1 MAAAGWVCLV
11 TVLLS
16 LSFVVTL
23 DHRGEIDTFHVSAGH
38 FFLLNCYT
46 AEAHDVVIWSRGES
60 KDNLSLPTGV
70 EVRDRLLWFLP
81 VQMSHNGS
89 YTCQI
94 RNQSG
99 VLLRRLKFWVSVSS
113 GECPYTVESI
123 SITKGVSDS
132 LPCKQKEIFG
142 LNSVVNVRWMKD
154 CQLIQRQGK
163 PISVDMKGNMR
174 LPQASEEDNGKYTCL
189 IDINLDGKNYTASR
203 SILLTVKDDLPEK
216 VFVEPQLV
224 TPDKQ
229 EITVELGLRVELQCL
244 AFIGY
249 SEDNESSLHWTV
261 GKDYAEDLE
270 EISVSRKTIHREGKV
285 YELVILS
292 IAKVHRKF
300 LNFEFECHLESLAG
314 EQISV
319 VKLKEAD
326 RSSFHMSWAV
336 CLSASLAVLALA
348 ACFFFFK
355 VNLILAYRDLLAH
368 FPKQQ
373 VPDGKLYDAYVSFVH
388 SNAMSSDE
396 GARFA
401 MQILPEKLEEQYG
414 YSLFIR
420 GRDDCPGEAIHDA
433 TAAAMHQCRRLLIIL
448 SPEAKTEES
457 TCICDNQSQVWY
469 EQKVGLH
476 DALTKNDPR
485 VILVEIDGPVDY
497 SHLPESVRYIKRKQ
511 GALKWKKDFL
521 ATHKFTELYSK
532 RNFWINLRYHMP
544 PVPTR
549 RLQTIV

>member
-16 LSFVVTL
+16 LSFVVAR
-23 DHRGEIDTFHVSAGH
+23 DHRGEVDTFYVSAGH

-46 AEAHDVVIWSRGES
+46 AEAHDIVIWSRGES

-132 LPCKQKEIFG
+132 LPCKQKEIFR

-154 CQLIQRQGK
+154 CQLIQRQGN

-189 IDINLDGKNYTASR
+189 IDINLDGRNYTASR

-224 TPDKQ
+224 TPEKQ
-229 EITVELGLRVELQCL
+229 EITVEVGLRVELQCL

-249 SEDNESSLHWTV
+249 SEDSESSVHWTV

-270 EISVSRKTIHREGKV
+270 EITVSRKTIHREGKV

-292 IAKVHRKF
+292 IAEVHPKF

-314 EQISV
+314 GKVSV
-319 VKLKEAD
+319 VKLKKVD
-326 RSSFHMSWAV
+326 RSSFHMSLAV
-336 CLSASLAVLALA
+336 CSSASLAVLALA
-348 ACFFFFK
+348 ACLFVFK
-355 VNLILAYRDLLAH
+355 VNLILAYRNLLAH

-373 VPDGKLYDAYVSFVH
+373 VPDGKLYDAYVSFIH
-388 SNAMSSDE
+388 SNAMSSHE

-448 SPEAKTEES
+448 SPEGKTEES

-476 DALTKNDPR
+476 DALTKNDPT

-497 SHLPESVRYIKRKQ
+497 SHLPESLRYIKRKQ

-521 ATHKFTELYSK
+521 ETHKFSELYSK
-532 RNFWINLRYHMP
+532 RNFWTNLRYHMP
-544 PVPTR
+544 PVPAR
-549 RLQTIV
+549 RLQTVV

>member
-1 MAAAGWVCLV
+1 MTNSCSPVA
-11 TVLLS
+11 LS
-16 LSFVVTL
+16 PT

-94 RNQSG
+94 RNQPG

-189 IDINLDGKNYTASR
+189 IDINLDGRNYTASR
-203 SILLTVKDDLPEK
+203 SILLTVKDEK

-261 GKDYAEDLE
+261 GKDFAEDLE
-270 EISVSRKTIHREGKV
+270 EINTCLTFVSF
-285 YELVILS
+285 LS
-292 IAKVHRKF
+292 P
-300 LNFEFECHLESLAG
+300 
-314 EQISV
+314 
-319 VKLKEAD
+319 AD
-326 RSSFHMSWAV
+326 RSSFHMSWAF

-355 VNLILAYRDLLAH
+355 VNLILAYRDLLILS
-368 FPKQQ
+368 
-373 VPDGKLYDAYVSFVH
+373 VPDGKLYDAYVSFIH

-396 GARFA
+396 GTRFA

-448 SPEAKTEES
+448 SPEGKTEES

-497 SHLPESVRYIKRKQ
+497 SHLPESLRYIKRKQ

-549 RLQTIV
+549 RLQTIPGLNISANMSM

>member
-1 MAAAGWVCLV
+1 MTNSCSPVA
-11 TVLLS
+11 LS
-16 LSFVVTL
+16 PT

-94 RNQSG
+94 R
-99 VLLRRLKFWVSVSS
+99 LYWELKFWVSVSS

-189 IDINLDGKNYTASR
+189 IDINLDGRNYTASR
-203 SILLTVKDDLPEK
+203 SILLTVKDEK

-270 EISVSRKTIHREGKV
+270 EINTCLTFVSF
-285 YELVILS
+285 LS
-292 IAKVHRKF
+292 P
-300 LNFEFECHLESLAG
+300 
-314 EQISV
+314 
-319 VKLKEAD
+319 AD

-355 VNLILAYRDLLAH
+355 VNLILAYRDLLILS
-368 FPKQQ
+368 
-373 VPDGKLYDAYVSFVH
+373 VPDGKLYDAYVSFIH

-549 RLQTIV
+549 RLQTIPTHTNGCSIKIFY

>member
-1 MAAAGWVCLV
+1 
-11 TVLLS
+11 
-16 LSFVVTL
+16 FVIFY
-23 DHRGEIDTFHVSAGH
+23 HRGEIDTFHVSAGH

-94 RNQSG
+94 S
-99 VLLRRLKFWVSVSS
+99 LLYNRETGLFWVSVSS

-163 PISVDMKGNMR
+163 LISVDMKGNMR

-189 IDINLDGKNYTASR
+189 IDINLDGRNYTASR
-203 SILLTVKDDLPEK
+203 SILLTVKDEK

-224 TPDKQ
+224 TPDQ
-229 EITVELGLRVELQCL
+229 QVITVELGLRVELQCL

-292 IAKVHRKF
+292 IAEVHRKF
-300 LNFEFECHLESLAG
+300 LNFEFQCHLENTCPMFVSFL
-314 EQISV
+314 SP
-319 VKLKEAD
+319 AD

-355 VNLILAYRDLLAH
+355 VNLILAYRDLLILS
-368 FPKQQ
+368 
-373 VPDGKLYDAYVSFVH
+373 VPDGKLYDAYVSFIH

-448 SPEAKTEES
+448 SPEGKMEES

-497 SHLPESVRYIKRKQ
+497 SHLPESLRYIKRKQ

-532 RNFWINLRYHMP
+532 RNFWINLRYHLP